1 VTTKL
6 GAALREKFGDP
17 KKLLEALGLDES
29 VLDARKTERPMSTKP
44 TRLAYAVLMNTAA
57 AVNPLLAMDAKVN
70 YAPLVAGLTT
80 KNFKTRKPEIIKQL
94 SAAVKG
100 KLLAGDDGVSMNHVG
115 KMLDHIEKEGGGMT
129 KPETLDESVSPEQHN
144 AMEAASHGHSNLGI
158 PKDVGAEFAKKD
170 DAKDNKTFDAG
181 GLENLKGF
189 MKEKGMS
196 EDDIATG
203 CDMMFKKTVG
213 DAEGGKEDKEGREKD
228 QTAVGDE
235 TPEEKAAREKKE
247 GEDKALKDAA
257 DKAARDNMVTK
268 DEMTK
273 SISAA
278 VNSARLNDRQTF
290 AALDEVRPYVGE
302 LKGMSFDSAEKVYSH
317 ALKTLGVK
325 VDGVHPSAFKTI
337 LDLQPKPG
345 AKPAQQAHDSAP
357 GAEAVGDFNKMFP
370 GAERIVT
377 A

>member
-6 GAALREKFGDP
+6 GAALKAKFGDP

-29 VLDARKTERPMSTKP
+29 VIDARRTESHMSTKP
-44 TRLAYAVLMNTAA
+44 TRLAYAVLMNTAR
-57 AVNPLLAMDAKVN
+57 AVNPLLALDAKID
-70 YAPLVAGLTT
+70 YSPIVAGLTT
-80 KNFKTRKPEIIKQL
+80 KNFKARKPEIVKQL
-94 SAAVKG
+94 GAALKG
-100 KLLAGDDGVSMNHVG
+100 KLAIDEGVTMGHVG

-129 KPETLDESVSPEQHN
+129 KPETLDESVSPEQHS
-144 AMEAASHGHSNLGI
+144 AMEAAAHGHSNLGI
-158 PKDVGAEFAKKD
+158 PKEVGAEFAKKD
-170 DAKDNKTFDAG
+170 AGDKTFDAG
-181 GLENLKGF
+181 GMENLKGF
-189 MKEKGMS
+189 LKSKGIS
-196 EDDIATG
+196 DEDIATG

-213 DAEGGKEDKEGREKD
+213 DAAEGEEDKEGREKD
-228 QTAVGDE
+228 QATVGDE

-268 DEMTK
+268 DEMNK

-278 VNSARLNDRQTF
+278 VNAARLTDRQTF
-290 AALDEVRPYVGE
+290 AALEDVRPYVGE
-302 LKGMSFDSAEKVYSH
+302 LKGMTFDSAEKVYSH

-345 AKPAQQAHDSAP
+345 AKPARIAQDAGV
-357 GAEAVGDFNKMFP
+357 GAEVVTDFNKLFP
-370 GAERIVT
+370 GADRIQVG
-377 A
+377 

>member
-1 VTTKL
+1 MTTKL

-29 VLDARKTERPMSTKP
+29 VLDARKTERSMSKP
-44 TRLAYAVLMNTAA
+44 TRLAYAVLMNTAT

-70 YAPLVAGLTT
+70 YAPIVAGLTT
-80 KNFKTRKPEIIKQL
+80 KNFKARKPEIVKQL
-94 SAAVKG
+94 GAALKG
-100 KLLAGDDGVSMNHVG
+100 KLAIDEGVTMGHVG
-115 KMLDHIEKEGGGMT
+115 KMLDAIEKEGMT
-129 KPETLDESVSPEQHN
+129 KPETLDASVSPEQHN
-144 AMEAASHGHSNLGI
+144 AMEAAAHGHSNLGI
-158 PKDVGAEFAKKD
+158 PKDVGSEFAKKD
-170 DAKDNKTFDAG
+170 DGKTFDAG

-196 EDDIATG
+196 DDDIAAG

-213 DAEGGKEDKEGREKD
+213 DESPEDKAKREAEEKKAAD
-228 QTAVGDE
+228 AKVAAGDE
-235 TPEEKAAREKKE
+235 TPEEKAARERKE

-268 DEMTK
+268 DEMNKAITA
-273 SISAA
+273 S
-278 VNSARLNDRQTF
+278 VNAARLTDRQTF
-290 AALDEVRPYVGE
+290 AALEDVRPYVGE
-302 LKGMSFDSAEKVYSH
+302 LKGMTFDSAEKVYSH

-345 AKPAQQAHDSAP
+345 AKPVHQAHDAAIDATARD
-357 GAEAVGDFNKMFP
+357 GFNTIFP
-370 GAERIVT
+370 DAGRIQ
-377 A
+377 AG

>member
-29 VLDARKTERPMSTKP
+29 VLDARKTESHMSTKP
-44 TRLAYAVLMNTAA
+44 TRLAYAVLMNTAR
-57 AVNPLLAMDAKVN
+57 AVNPLLAFDAQVD
-70 YAPLVAGLTT
+70 YAPIVAGLTM
-80 KNFKTRKPEIIKQL
+80 KNFKARKPEIVKQL
-94 SAAVKG
+94 GAALKG
-100 KLLAGDDGVSMNHVG
+100 KLAIDEGVTMGHVG
-115 KMLDHIEKEGGGMT
+115 KMLDHIEKEGMS
-129 KPETLDESVSPEQHN
+129 KPESLDESVSPEQHG
-144 AMEAASHGHSNLGI
+144 AMEAAAHGHSNLGI
-158 PKDVGAEFAKKD
+158 PKDVGKEFA
-170 DAKDNKTFDAG
+170 DADKGKTFDAG

-189 MKEKGMS
+189 LKSKGVS
-196 EDDIATG
+196 DEDIATG

-213 DAEGGKEDKEGREKD
+213 DAEAGKEDKEERESA
-228 QTAVGDE
+228 QAAVGDE

-247 GEDKALKDAA
+247 GEDKAAKDAA

-268 DEMTK
+268 DEMNK

-278 VNSARLNDRQTF
+278 VRASRENDRQTF
-290 AALDEVRPYVGE
+290 AALEDVRPYVGE
-302 LKGMSFDSAEKVYSH
+302 LKGMTFDSAEKVYSH

-345 AKPAQQAHDSAP
+345 ARPAHVAQDAAIDATARS
-357 GAEAVGDFNKMFP
+357 DFNTMFP
-370 GAERIVT
+370 GAARIQ
-377 A
+377 AG